1 MLGCFLASLATH
13 RGVYELLGLNVNVC
27 SEVDRLVD
35 VEPPL
40 ITEID
45 PSYNGGERVWINFGF
60 RKSEFPLMYRY
71 IYRRFG
77 SDGIKC
83 LITHYV
89 LDRVESLLYRGFDV
103 DMIRNEV
110 EALIHSYIDE
120 CGTHKEEEVFKD
132 AGNFLLQILGE
143 LLKRFNDIVQIVRSE
158 VGIKVLPVDI
168 IVNASSDLTSLYL
181 RATLISRGYKGRRGF
196 TLNKS
201 IQDKYMQ
208 LHNKAKHLLRQRL
221 SEAITRHE
229 ITDTQKLLE
238 SINSVKRRTTE
249 VKTISNIVQ
258 AVEEE
263 SSRNPDFHKL
273 LEIIKQCVEKTIKS
287 LQL

>member
-1 MLGCFLASLATH
+1 LGVFLPSLATH
-13 RGVYELLGLNVNVC
+13 RRVYELLGLNVNVC

-83 LITHYV
+83 LVTHYV

-168 IVNASSDLTSLYL
+168 IVNASSDLISLYL

-238 SINSVKRRTTE
+238 SINSVKRRATE

-263 SSRNPDFHKL
+263 SSRNTDFHKL
-273 LEIIKQCVEKTIKS
+273 LEIIKQCVEETIKS

>member
-1 MLGCFLASLATH
+1 LGVFLPSLATH
-13 RGVYELLGLNVNVC
+13 RRVYELLGLNVNVC
-27 SEVDRLVD
+27 SEVYRLID
-35 VEPPL
+35 VEPPQ

-158 VGIKVLPVDI
+158 IGIKVLPVDI
-168 IVNASSDLTSLYL
+168 IVNASSDLISLYL

-229 ITDTQKLLE
+229 ITDPQKLLE
-238 SINSVKRRTTE
+238 SINSVKRRATE

-273 LEIIKQCVEKTIKS
+273 LEIIKQCVEEAIKS

>member
-1 MLGCFLASLATH
+1 LPSLATH
-13 RGVYELLGLNVNVC
+13 RRVYELLGLNVNVC

-35 VEPPL
+35 VEPPQ

-168 IVNASSDLTSLYL
+168 IVNASSDLISLYL

-229 ITDTQKLLE
+229 ITDPQKLLE
-238 SINSVKRRTTE
+238 SINSVKRRATE

-273 LEIIKQCVEKTIKS
+273 LGIIKQCVEETIKS

>member
-1 MLGCFLASLATH
+1 
-13 RGVYELLGLNVNVC
+13 
-27 SEVDRLVD
+27 
-35 VEPPL
+35 
-40 ITEID
+40 
-45 PSYNGGERVWINFGF
+45 
-60 RKSEFPLMYRY
+60 MYRY
-71 IYRRFG
+71 IYRRFS
-77 SDGIKC
+77 SDGVKC
-83 LITHYV
+83 LVTHYV
-89 LDRVESLLYRGFDV
+89 LDHVESLLRRGFDV

-143 LLKRFNDIVQIVRSE
+143 LLKRFNDIAQIVRSE
-158 VGIKVLPVDI
+158 VVIKVLPVDI
-168 IVNASSDLTSLYL
+168 IVNASSDLISLYL

-208 LHNKAKHLLRQRL
+208 LHNKAKHVLKQRL

-229 ITDTQKLLE
+229 ITDPQKLLE
-238 SINSVKRRTTE
+238 SINSIKRRATE

-258 AVEEE
+258 AAKEE
-263 SSRNPDFHKL
+263 SSRNPDFHEL
-273 LEIIKQCVEKTIKS
+273 LEMIKQCVEEAIKS
-287 LQL
+287 SQL

>member
-1 MLGCFLASLATH
+1 MGVFLPSLATH
-13 RGVYELLGLNVNVC
+13 RGVYELLGLNATVC

-45 PSYNGGERVWINFGF
+45 PLYNGGKRVWSNFGF
-60 RKSEFPLMYRY
+60 RKTEFPLMYRY
-71 IYRRFG
+71 IYKRFS
-77 SDGIKC
+77 SDGVKC
-83 LITHYV
+83 LVTHYV
-89 LDRVESLLYRGFDV
+89 LDHVESLLRRGFNV

-110 EALIHSYIDE
+110 GALIHSYIDE
-120 CGTHKEEEVFKD
+120 CKTHKEEEVFKD
-132 AGNFLLQILGE
+132 AGNFLVQILGE
-143 LLKRFNDIVQIVRSE
+143 LLKRFNDIAQIVE
-158 VGIKVLPVDI
+158 TEIGIKVLPVDI
-168 IVNASSDLTSLYL
+168 IVNASSDLISLYL

-208 LHNKAKHLLRQRL
+208 LHNKAKHVLKQRL

-229 ITDTQKLLE
+229 ITDPQKLLE
-238 SINSVKRRTTE
+238 SINSIKRRATE

-258 AVEEE
+258 AVKEE

-273 LEIIKQCVEKTIKS
+273 LEMIKQCVEEAIKS
-287 LQL
+287 SQL